1 MSKII
6 GLFELAFVL
15 AFHGDGPGA
24 RAAADATIEA
34 SRDCPGFVERA
45 IQTAIA
51 IACLADGDL
60 ETARQAALPQKGL
73 TSSFRSGRPA
83 HGLGGPSRLGL
94 WRA

>member
-34 SRDCPGFVERA
+34 CATARDSSERA
-45 IQTAIA
+45 IHIAAIA
-51 IACLADGDL
+51 TACLADGDL
-60 ETARQAALPQKGL
+60 ATARQAA
-73 TSSFRSGRPA
+73 
-83 HGLGGPSRLGL
+83 PSRRKG
-94 WRA
+94 